1 MSNIILHLN
10 NVNRIIEFNIYFDL
24 NKRMYSHIFYDFQ
37 LTNDVQE

>member
-10 NVNRIIEFNIYFDL
+10 NENRIIECNIYFDL
-24 NKRMYSHIFYDFQ
+24 NKSMYSQIFYDFQ